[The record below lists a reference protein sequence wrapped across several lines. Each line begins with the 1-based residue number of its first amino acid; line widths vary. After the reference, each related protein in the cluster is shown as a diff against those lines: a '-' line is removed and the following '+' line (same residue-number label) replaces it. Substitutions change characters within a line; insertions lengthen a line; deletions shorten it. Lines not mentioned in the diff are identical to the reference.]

1 MKGKFDAKKALIIG
15 FVLIFIAILIG
26 LIFQHDIAFVF
37 AGLGIVIIG
46 IAALSYIN
54 KGE

>member
-1 MKGKFDAKKALIIG
+1 MKGKLNIKNALIIG
-15 FVLIFIAILIG
+15 FSLIVIAILIG

-37 AGLGIVIIG
+37 AGVGIIIIG